1 MAGTTSDRFFSVLM
15 KVFFEILLIERRQ
28 YFSPYNPSM
37 NGPEAF
43 EWTFEGRYGS
53 NQGLEV
59 KVDPFESS

>member
-1 MAGTTSDRFFSVLM
+1 M